1 MERQVSKDDILSSA
15 DRLPTAR
22 ILNKNRYLLHSFA
35 CSAHLILTTILNSLT
50 SSLSLPPSTL
60 TNLHRISARSGDVVR
75 LTVDQRQEVEC
86 AAPTPA
92 AHGDIGSLSLALLFH
107 RLGGLQMRLCG
118 EDGRWEY
125 VRPLPGHAIVN
136 LGDALATFTNG
147 LLRSCPQRVAALPGQ
162 KAGLLTHSV
171 AYFMRTGNEAIM
183 SRTDSSKW
191 S

>member
-1 MERQVSKDDILSSA
+1 
-15 DRLPTAR
+15 
-22 ILNKNRYLLHSFA
+22 
-35 CSAHLILTTILNSLT
+35 
-50 SSLSLPPSTL
+50 
-60 TNLHRISARSGDVVR
+60 VVR

-92 AHGDIGSLSLALLFH
+92 AHSDVGSLSLALLFH
-107 RLGGLQMRLCG
+107 RLGGLQMRPCG

-162 KAGLLTHSV
+162 KAGLPTHSV

-183 SRTDSSKW
+183 SRIDSSKW